1 MISLLTKTQNLQKN
15 YTVKQE
21 IEFGDYYN
29 CLEANQLENKRNYL
43 E

>member
-1 MISLLTKTQNLQKN
+1 MALLTKTQKLQKK
-15 YTVKQE
+15 YAVKQE

-29 CLEANQLENKRNYL
+29 CLEANQLENKTNYL